1 MKLLRKY
8 GLPLCGICAG
18 GINGLFGSGGGM
30 VLVPLLNRFA
40 KLEQRQIFPAS
51 VAVILPISLVTLGIN
66 LSQNNAPWETAAPYL
81 IGSVS
86 GGILAG
92 FFGKKIPTAWL
103 HRILG
108 GLMLWGGVRY
118 LC

>member
-1 MKLLRKY
+1 MKRLRKY
-8 GLPLCGICAG
+8 SLQICGICAG
-18 GINGLFGSGGGM
+18 GINGLFGSGGGT
-30 VLVPLLNRFA
+30 VLVPLLNQLTT
-40 KLEQRQIFPAS
+40 LEQRQIFPAS
-51 VAVILPISLVTLGIN
+51 VAVILPISLVTLSIN
-66 LSQNNAPWETAAPYL
+66 LAQNNAPWETAAPYL
-81 IGSVS
+81 IGSVA

-92 FFGKKIPTAWL
+92 FLGKKIPTVWL